1 MDVAKSYVTQVIK
14 EDGRYAM
21 EKEKRKEVSKERHKE
36 SKRNYIKK
44 KRQSEREEYQKML
57 KQINIDNER
66 LSTKKEISDEEFAKW
81 NSGMYEYDSKSSDL
95 VLKKGIVVGYNVPK
109 RVRKVLNP
117 EFIKKKVG

>member
-14 EDGRYAM
+14 EDGRYAS
-21 EKEKRKEVSKERHKE
+21 EKENRKEVSKERHKE

-44 KRQSEREEYQKML
+44 KRQSERDEYQKML

-66 LSTKKEISDEEFAKW
+66 LSTKREISDEEFAKW

-95 VLKKGIVVGYNVPK
+95 VLKKGIVVGYDVPK